1 MTDES
6 EKTPSGDENE
16 SEINQAINKPFSD
29 GHTLCIL
36 NLYIVGRPT
45 FFFFGHNA
53 TPVFVGW
60 FAGRIWRN
68 HKWCD

>member
-45 FFFFGHNA
+45 FFFFWAQCHACLCGLVRGPHLE
-53 TPVFVGW
+53 
-60 FAGRIWRN
+60 
-68 HKWCD
+68 KS